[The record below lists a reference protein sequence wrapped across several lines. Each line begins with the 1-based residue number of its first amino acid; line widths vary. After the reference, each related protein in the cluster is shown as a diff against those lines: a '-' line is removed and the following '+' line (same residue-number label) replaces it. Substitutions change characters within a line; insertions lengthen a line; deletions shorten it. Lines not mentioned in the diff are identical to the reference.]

1 MKEQKII
8 PPKTSRQ
15 KRVPGSSIRIS
26 ADQAFSRTVGA
37 PLIPGNDVRL
47 LRDAR
52 ENYPAWL
59 AAIESAERTIH
70 FESYIIHEDEQGR
83 LFAEALGKKARAGVK
98 VRLIYDWMG
107 GLFPTSNKFWRA
119 LQSAGVEVRCFNRP
133 RLDSPLG
140 WLGRDHRKMLAV
152 DGRVG
157 FVAGLCV
164 GQMWVGDPEKGVECW
179 RDTGVE
185 VRGPAVAD
193 IEQAFAMMWAE
204 MGEPLPEEE
213 LVEAANLPPAGE
225 MHLRVVASLPNTAA
239 LYRLDQIIA
248 ATARETLWLTDAY
261 FAGTSPYVQ
270 ALRSAAMDGVDVR
283 LLVPQANDIPVMRAL
298 SRSGYRP
305 LLEAGVRVYEWNGP
319 MIHAKTAVADGRWAR
334 VGSSN
339 LNLASWITNWELDVV
354 IEDAGFGEAM
364 EQMFL
369 QDLENATEI
378 VLTAKRRVFKPRRP
392 RARRLRQKFGLS
404 SSGRTAAG
412 AVRFGNAVSA
422 AISNRRILSPAE
434 ARIMF
439 SAGVLLLLF
448 AVVAILWPRWISV
461 PLGVLAVWVAVS
473 LFIRAY
479 KLHQE
484 GQQEE
489 LALKNAVETDLAPAS
504 KNSLIE
510 QDME

>member
-1 MKEQKII
+1 M
-8 PPKTSRQ
+8 
-15 KRVPGSSIRIS
+15 RIS

-37 PLIPGNDVRL
+37 PLIPGNEVRL
-47 LRDAR
+47 LKDAR

-59 AAIESAERTIH
+59 SAIESAEHSIH
-70 FESYIIHEDEQGR
+70 FESYIIHEDVQGR
-83 LFAEALGKKARAGVK
+83 RFAEALIAKARAGVK

-119 LQSAGVEVRCFNRP
+119 LQAQGVEVRCFNRP
-133 RLDSPLG
+133 QLDSPLG

-164 GQMWVGDPEKGVECW
+164 GQMWVGDAEKGVEGW

-204 MGEPLPEEE
+204 MGPPLPEDE
-213 LVEAANLPPAGE
+213 LVSTAKPAGDV
-225 MHLRVVASLPNTAA
+225 HLRVVASLPNTAA

-248 ATARETLWLTDAY
+248 ATARESLWLTDAY

-270 ALRSAAMDGVDVR
+270 ALRSAALDGVDVR

-305 LLEAGVRVYEWNGP
+305 LLEAGIRVYEWNGP
-319 MIHAKTAVADGRWAR
+319 MLHAKTAVADGRWAR

-339 LNLASWITNWELDVV
+339 LNLASWVGNWELDLV
-354 IEDAGFGEAM
+354 IEDQEFGEEM
-364 EQMFL
+364 ERMYL

-378 VLTAKRRVFKPRRP
+378 VLTAKHRVFKPRRP
-392 RARRLRQKFGLS
+392 RARRLREKFGLS
-404 SSGRTAAG
+404 GSGRTAAG
-412 AVRFGNAVSA
+412 AVRLGNAVGA
-422 AISNRRILSPAE
+422 AISDRRILSPAE

-439 SAGVLLLLF
+439 SAGVLLLAF
-448 AVVAILWPRWISV
+448 AVVAVLWPRWISV
-461 PLGVLAVWVAVS
+461 PLSVFAVWMAAS
-473 LFIRAY
+473 LFIRAF
-479 KLHQE
+479 KLHREGKQE
-484 GQQEE
+484 Q
-489 LALKNAVETDLAPAS
+489 LAMEQARREHQPAA
-504 KNSLIE
+504 KRNLE
-510 QDME
+510 